1 MKVLGIAGSL
11 RRDSYN
17 KKILANAAQI
27 LKEIDPSIE
36 YTNRDL
42 KDLALPVFDQDILD
56 SGMPQNVASLKE
68 SIANTDILMICT
80 PEYNHSIPGG
90 LKNAIDWAS
99 RGGKNP
105 FAKKVVAIMGATDGL
120 GGTLRSQETLR
131 TVLAAL
137 NAYCIPYPEVAIRNV
152 DEKLDENGY
161 FTDEKG
167 REQIRKLLE
176 RALKIAERLGSSE

>member
-36 YTNRDL
+36 YTIIDL
-42 KDLALPVFDQDILD
+42 KQLALPVFDQDIID
-56 SGMPQNVASLKE
+56 AGIPENVASLKE
-68 SIANTDILMICT
+68 AIATTDILLICT

-105 FAKKVVAIMGATDGL
+105 FAKKVVAIMGATDGM

-131 TVLAAL
+131 TVLATL

-152 DEKLDENGY
+152 DEKIDQNGY

-167 REQIRKLLE
+167 REQIHKLLT
-176 RALKIAERLGSSE
+176 RTLKIGERIRET